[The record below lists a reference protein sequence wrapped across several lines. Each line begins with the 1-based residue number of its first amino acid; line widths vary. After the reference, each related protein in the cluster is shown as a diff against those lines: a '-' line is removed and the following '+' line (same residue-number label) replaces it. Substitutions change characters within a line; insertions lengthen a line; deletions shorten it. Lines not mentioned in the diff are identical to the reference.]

1 LSYLTKSQRASR
13 RESARRRAQRRR
25 AAALVIVLGC
35 IAVVVAIA
43 LSGTSG
49 PTARPDSAV
58 APATRASIGG
68 AVSQP
73 SSVSHHHH
81 DAAPRLPAIAAAAPG
96 AARVFTHG
104 PPRPEVALTIDD
116 GFCTSC
122 VARIVRGLIR
132 TGAHA
137 TIFPNGTYGA
147 SWDPQAAAIRRLIAK
162 GQIQVGNHTFLH
174 HDALLESSAAF
185 QTDLSRNEAWI
196 EQTFGV
202 TARPFFRPPYG
213 AYNSGTLAIAGQLGY
228 TKVIMWS
235 GTVADSS
242 VRSVPYILAA
252 IKHWAHPGAIILMHG
267 NYPATSLAL
276 PQIIRLLK
284 ARGLEPVTLRQL
296 LG

>member
-13 RESARRRAQRRR
+13 REAARRRAQRRR
-25 AAALVIVLGC
+25 ATALVIVLGC
-35 IAVVVAIA
+35 IAVVVAIR
-43 LSGTSG
+43 LNGNSG
-49 PTARPDSAV
+49 PRIRPDSAV
-58 APATRASIGG
+58 VSTSRASIGDS
-68 AVSQP
+68 VSQDG
-73 SSVSHHHH
+73 SVSHHQQH
-81 DAAPRLPAIAAAAPG
+81 AAPRLAAIAPAVPG
-96 AARVFTHG
+96 VAHVFMHG
-104 PPRPEVALTIDD
+104 PARPEVALTFDD
-116 GFCTSC
+116 GFCASC
-122 VARIVRGLIR
+122 VARIVRGLTR

-137 TIFPNGTYGA
+137 TIFPNGTYGT

-162 GQIQVGNHTFLH
+162 GQLQVGNHTFLH

-196 EQTFGV
+196 EKTFGV

-213 AYNSGTLAIAGQLGY
+213 AYNSGTFAIAGQLGY

-242 VRSVPYILAA
+242 VRTVPYILAA

-267 NYPATSLAL
+267 NYPATSVAL

-284 ARGLEPVTLRQL
+284 ERGLEPVTLRQL